1 MPTLDTRQ
9 LPTLIIQLFASSL
22 DINTFHT
29 FHTCYP
35 TLCDIHTFHTRS
47 QHFFLSLLL
56 GARTIMRGCNRRP
69 RAPDPPHITLSLSL
83 LRCARS
89 VRAVYCSRAHQIMQQ
104 WSSVGIHSRRNCLFN
119 IILHSHSTPALA
131 KQTTATITMHVS
143 IQLCFTIIL
152 FNLLVRKKPSK
163 RTVSIQDFT

>member
-9 LPTLIIQLFASSL
+9 LPTLVIQLFASSL
-22 DINTFHT
+22 DINT

-56 GARTIMRGCNRRP
+56 GARTIMRGCHRRP
-69 RAPDPPHITLSLSL
+69 RAPDPPHITLSLSPSL
-83 LRCARS
+83 CAQC
-89 VRAVYCSRAHQIMQQ
+89 RAVYCSRAHQIMQR

-119 IILHSHSTPALA
+119 IILHSHPTPALA
-131 KQTTATITMHVS
+131 QQTTATITMSVS
-143 IQLCFTIIL
+143 IQLCFTVL
-152 FNLLVRKKPSK
+152 LYHLLVRQFQFKIL
-163 RTVSIQDFT
+163 RNFALFF